1 MTYLQYHL
9 VFIVPVLLALVLVSW
24 RETRKGRSLAG
35 AFREKKWAWRTLLLF
50 PLIPLIYTTPWDNY
64 LVYKAVWNYPP
75 ERVLGRLGYVP
86 YEEYAFFI
94 LQTLIT
100 TLWLY
105 FLLRRSGSTQAEAA
119 QVSPRPWLTRWGQAG
134 FWLGVAFAGVVMLK
148 FEPTF
153 YLGLILAW
161 ACVVLSGLSAFG
173 GDLIFG
179 KPKVY
184 WLAVL
189 PPTFYL
195 WATDFFA
202 VGNGIWSISAR
213 YTLGWDLGGVLPIEE
228 MVFFL
233 ITNLLVVTG
242 VLSFLHPAALERVNK
257 LTALLKTG
265 RIRPWMPLTALYLL
279 SKIPVPLWPA
289 GFPLLGTLGTAFL
302 FLAALSYAWD
312 RVGVKALGLAA
323 LAFLAGLGVEVLG
336 SRTGFPFGQYSYADA
351 PGLTLLGVP
360 LLVPLGWFAMTLSA
374 ALLSRGRPWL
384 TGLLLVAWDVGLEP
398 LMTAQGFW
406 RWQDEAGIWA
416 GAPLQNFLAWFVV
429 GAVLAFVFREVGPG
443 LFDDADGVG
452 NMGTRRDRTLESV
465 VTRSSLSASG
475 RSWSKTTVLQS
486 SGEDLQKRP
495 VFNTFAIAYLLE
507 AAFLPAGLL
516 LLGAGWTAALLTL
529 LCMGGLALLA
539 LKPASRRRAWPSSRR
554 A

>member
-9 VFIVPVLLALVLVSW
+9 VFIVPVLLLLLLVSW
-24 RETRKGRSLAG
+24 RETRGGRSLAG
-35 AFREKKWAWRTLLLF
+35 AFREQKWAWRTLILF

-64 LVYKAVWNYPP
+64 LVYKAVWTYPP

-86 YEEYAFFI
+86 YEEYAFFV

-100 TLWLY
+100 SLWLY
-105 FLLRRSGSTQAEAA
+105 FLLRRSGRTQAEAA
-119 QVSPRPWLTRWGQAG
+119 QVSPRPWLTRWGQAA
-134 FWLGVAFAGVVMLK
+134 FWLGVAFVGVLLLRS
-148 FEPTF
+148 EPTF

-179 KPKVY
+179 RPRVY

-189 PPTFYL
+189 PPTVYL
-195 WATDFFA
+195 WATDLYA
-202 VGNGIWSISAR
+202 IHNGIWGISPKF
-213 YTLGWDLGGVLPIEE
+213 TLGWNLFGILPAEE

-242 VLSFLHPAALERVNK
+242 VLAFLHPVALERVGR
-257 LTALLKTG
+257 LLALLRTG
-265 RIRPWMPLTALYLL
+265 RVRPWMVLTALYAL
-279 SKIPVPLWPA
+279 SKIPVPLLSG
-289 GFPLLGTLGTAFL
+289 GFPLLGTLGTVFL

-312 RVGVKALGLAA
+312 RIGVRALGLAA
-323 LAFLAGLGVEVLG
+323 FAFFTGLGVEVLG
-336 SRTGFPFGQYSYADA
+336 SRTGFPFGQYSYVGA
-351 PGLTLLGVP
+351 PGPLVFGVP

-406 RWQDEAGIWA
+406 SWQDEAGLWS

-443 LFDDADGVG
+443 MFFDADGAGRAVS
-452 NMGTRRDRTLESV
+452 RRGRTLESV
-465 VTRSSLSASG
+465 VTRSGLSASG
-475 RSWSKTTVLQS
+475 RSWSKTTAVQN

-495 VFNTFAIAYLLE
+495 VLNTFAAAYLLE

-516 LLGAGWTAALLTL
+516 LLGAGWAAALLTL
-529 LCMGGLALLA
+529 ICMGGLALLA
-539 LKPASRRRAWPSSRR
+539 LKPALGRRAWPSSRR
-554 A
+554 V